1 MGKMRNNM
9 LPGMAKKLAK
19 ASPTKT
25 MQGGSHIDPNAG
37 IAKQAQQLQQ
47 AGNRYKNRLGWGLA
61 LGGPIGAAAVWAFN
75 RGNISRLQRRADALK
90 AEMKTT
96 RKD

>member
-37 IAKQAQQLQQ
+37 MAKQAQQIQQ

-61 LGGPIGAAAVWAFN
+61 LGGIPGALGVWAFN
-75 RGNISRLQRRADALK
+75 RGNVRRLERRADALK

>member
-37 IAKQAQQLQQ
+37 MAKQAQQKTVDKKKL
-47 AGNRYKNRLGWGLA
+47 KNGFGS
-61 LGGPIGAAAVWAFN
+61 N
-75 RGNISRLQRRADALK
+75 S
-90 AEMKTT
+90 
-96 RKD
+96 